1 MPEKSIN
8 LIKEGEYFM
17 HEHHNHNHD
26 NIKLAFFLNLGFS
39 IFELIG
45 GLFTNSVAIFS
56 DAIHD
61 FGDSLAIGIS
71 YFLEKLSHKKADKK
85 LTYGYKRYSILGA
98 FFTSTILLFGSCIV
112 VFNATGRILNPVE
125 VHFTGMLL
133 FSIFGIIIN
142 GYAAYKTSKSINLNE
157 KSVNLHMLEDVL
169 GWIAV
174 LVGSLLIKI
183 TGLSVIDPLLSIAI
197 SLVIGIKAVKS
208 VLEALNVMVE
218 SVPSN
223 IDLDAL
229 VEQVKLVSEVCDVH
243 HVHVWSLDEE
253 SIFLTMHVQVGKNVT
268 KKNYEMVKKAIK
280 EKLKEAGIAHSTIE
294 IEYNLCDFKKC
305 E

>member
-1 MPEKSIN
+1 
-8 LIKEGEYFM
+8 M
-17 HEHHNHNHD
+17 HEHHHHSHD
-26 NIKLAFFLNLGFS
+26 QGNIKLAFFLNLGFS

-45 GLFTNSVAIFS
+45 GLLTNSVAIFS

-71 YFLEKLSHKKADKK
+71 YFLEKFSHKKADKK

-98 FFTSTILLFGSCIV
+98 FFTSAILLIGSLIV
-112 VFNATGRILNPVE
+112 GFNAVGRILNPME

-142 GYAAYKTSKSINLNE
+142 GYAAYKTSRSLNLNE

-174 LVGSLLIKI
+174 LIGSLLIKI
-183 TGLSVIDPLLSIAI
+183 TGLSVIDPILSIII
-197 SLVIGIKAVKS
+197 SFVIGVKAIKN
-208 VLEALNVMVE
+208 VLEVINVMVE

-223 IDLDAL
+223 IDMDAL
-229 VEQVKLVSEVCDVH
+229 VVQVKLISEVKDVH
-243 HVHVWSLDEE
+243 HIHVWSLDEE
-253 SIFLTMHVQVGKNVT
+253 SIFLTMHVQIDKNVT
-268 KKNYEMVKKAIK
+268 KKNYENVKMAIK
-280 EKLKEAGIAHSTIE
+280 GKLKESGITHSTIE
-294 IEYNLCDFKKC
+294 MEYEICTSKKC

>member
-1 MPEKSIN
+1 
-8 LIKEGEYFM
+8 M
-17 HEHHNHNHD
+17 HEHHHNHG
-26 NIKLAFFLNLGFS
+26 NIKIAFFLNLGFS
-39 IFELIG
+39 IFEFIG
-45 GLFTNSVAIFS
+45 GLLTNSVAIFS

-98 FFTSTILLFGSCIV
+98 LFTSTILLIGSCIV
-112 VFNATGRILNPVE
+112 VFHAVGRILNPVE

-133 FSIFGIIIN
+133 FSIFGILIN
-142 GYAAYKTSKSINLNE
+142 GYAAYKTSKSISLNE

-174 LVGSLLIKI
+174 LIGSLLIKI
-183 TGLSVIDPLLSIAI
+183 TGLSIIDPLLSIVI
-197 SLVIGIKAVKS
+197 SFIIGIKAVKN
-208 VLEALNVMVE
+208 VLEVLNVIVE

-229 VEQVKLVSEVCDVH
+229 VEQVKLISEVCDVH

-253 SIFLTMHVQVGKNVT
+253 SVFLTMHVQVEKNVT
-268 KKNYEMVKKAIK
+268 KKNYEMVKMAIK
-280 EKLKEAGIAHSTIE
+280 EKLKEMEITHSTIE
-294 IEYNLCDFKKC
+294 IEYDLCECKKC